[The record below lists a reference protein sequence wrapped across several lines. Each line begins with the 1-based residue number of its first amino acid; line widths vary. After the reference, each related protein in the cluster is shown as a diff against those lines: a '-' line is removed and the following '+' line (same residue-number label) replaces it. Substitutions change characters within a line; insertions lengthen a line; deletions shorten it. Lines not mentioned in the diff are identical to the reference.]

1 MKPLRAAVPLGLAL
15 ALAVGLTACG
25 GSASEA
31 NPTDTITTGAYQ
43 PVAPPTLRRSG
54 PVHDGAV
61 ETSGTKKLEVVTEPY
76 SLSKTDV
83 SVSIQSLGHSRY
95 SFVVTNTSPY
105 AYLDSFTWQPAQRWT
120 VTAVKAGGAG
130 TCSLVPGALSKQ
142 LAIGCDSLDLRPPS
156 CTCLKNG
163 TIATLSG
170 NGGSATIVVTM
181 HEMRA
186 SKYIDVGT
194 PYERLRGAGSFG
206 TLNITGQTLV
216 LHTRSSSSGTKP
228 TTILNL
234 TSH

>member
-1 MKPLRAAVPLGLAL
+1 MKPPGAAVSVGLLLVVAG
-15 ALAVGLTACG
+15 ALTACG

-31 NPTDTITTGAYQ
+31 NPTDSITTGAYQ
-43 PVAPPTLRRSG
+43 PIKPPTLIRSG
-54 PVHDGAV
+54 LVHGGAV
-61 ETSGTKKLEVVTEPY
+61 QSTGTKKLEVLTEPY

-83 SVSIQSLGHSRY
+83 SVSIKSLGGSRY

-105 AYLDSFTWQPAQRWT
+105 GYLDSFIWQPAQRWT
-120 VTAVKAGGAG
+120 ITAVKAGSVG

-142 LAIGCDSLDLRPPS
+142 LAIGCDSLNLRPPS
-156 CTCLKNG
+156 CTCKKDG
-163 TIATLSG
+163 AIVTLSG
-170 NGGSATIVVTM
+170 NGGSTTIVVTM
-181 HEMRA
+181 HEAKA
-186 SKYIDVGT
+186 SKYIAVGT

-216 LHTRSSSSGTKP
+216 LHTRSSSRTKP